1 MEEKFILRVPHSV
14 AEQIDRL
21 LSENASSSE
30 DKSLDLSFS
39 GMIFEVS
46 NFSTLKVMDL
56 EFPPAMGFFFHMVE
70 IPKALTL
77 AFLFGFWSSLKFVV
91 IAFLNGLGL
100 YKPAPEEDNDN
111 SSGYHPNSYI
121 LLLDGTSPSLVPIP
135 IHVATAAVKRKVP
148 IVFFRDY
155 LEKRE
160 GEMEKDRCWC
170 CSICLEEIEL
180 DHEVRDPVTCNHVFH
195 RPCLDTWVDEGQV
208 TCPVCRSMLLPR
220 KLTSFRLEMQAP
232 APAPDPD
239 VR

>member
-1 MEEKFILRVPHSV
+1 
-14 AEQIDRL
+14 
-21 LSENASSSE
+21 
-30 DKSLDLSFS
+30 
-39 GMIFEVS
+39 
-46 NFSTLKVMDL
+46 
-56 EFPPAMGFFFHMVE
+56 MGFFFHMVE

-91 IAFLNGLGL
+91 IAFLSGLGL